1 MRCPVCADTDNKV
14 VDSRLVGDGA
24 EIRRRR
30 ECRECGH
37 RFTTRERVEE
47 SFPKLV
53 KRDARREAY
62 DRRKLLA
69 GIAKACVKRP
79 VSAEAV
85 ERLVERV
92 ERRLQETGEQE
103 IDTRV
108 LGERVIEGLA
118 ALDAMAAI
126 RFASVFRNFRS
137 AEDYAA
143 FIATLRDIES
153 DGRED
158 D

>member
-153 DGRED
+153 DARED